1 MPVPCPSSLPH
12 PLLSMAVSLRSLSSS
27 RSFGVREKRRD
38 TPEGGNGERGWKL
51 QGRREAPPS
60 PRNPRVGGIGGADVE
75 VQLISRGV
83 KREGK
88 REREGVI
95 RWRVRGMSQG
105 LR

>member
-1 MPVPCPSSLPH
+1 MEKGVGNCRVEGSPLP
-12 PLLSMAVSLRSLSSS
+12 PL
-27 RSFGVREKRRD
+27 
-38 TPEGGNGERGWKL
+38 
-51 QGRREAPPS
+51 